1 MGKKSKKK
9 KEMKIKKY
17 KMVKKEGLG
26 LKAGRKVWHSE
37 NQDILA
43 AKYIEGQFCR
53 TLISHIVQ
61 V

>member
-1 MGKKSKKK
+1 
-9 KEMKIKKY
+9 
-17 KMVKKEGLG
+17 MVKKEGLG

-53 TLISHIVQ
+53 TLTSHIVQ